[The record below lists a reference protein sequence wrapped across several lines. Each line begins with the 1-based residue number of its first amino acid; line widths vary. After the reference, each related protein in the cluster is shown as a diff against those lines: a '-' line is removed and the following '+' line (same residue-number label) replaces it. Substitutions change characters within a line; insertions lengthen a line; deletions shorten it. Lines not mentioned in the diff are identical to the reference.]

1 MIDSVASATPFDE
14 GSRLRAGPAASWS
27 AIFCGAAVA
36 ISTSLLLLA
45 LGAGLGFAAIS
56 PWSDKGISASTVSIV
71 GVIWVIVTQWIS
83 ALLGG
88 YITGRLRHRW
98 LATHTHE
105 VFFRDTAHGLVT
117 WAVATLIVALLATG
131 ALSSIGGAG
140 MRAMHA
146 TAEAAPGPGS
156 MMPSNSMMPSKMMQ
170 PRPDD
175 MSGAGYELD
184 KLFRAP
190 AGAANPVHVEARGEG
205 RGEAA
210 HIALHGA
217 ATGNMPDEDRSY
229 LAALVAAS
237 TGITA
242 QEARARV
249 DAFVAEGAAARDR
262 AKAAADAA
270 RKAAAQTAI
279 YTALAMLIGAFI
291 ASVSAV
297 IGGRLRDEH
306 L

>member
-1 MIDSVASATPFDE
+1 MIDSAASTMPFDE

-45 LGAGLGFAAIS
+45 LGAGLGFASIS
-56 PWSDKGISASTVSIV
+56 PWSDKGVSASTFTMA

-117 WAVATLIVALLATG
+117 WAVATLAVAAVATG
-131 ALSSIGGAG
+131 ALSSIGGASMHALGAVGHDG
-140 MRAMHA
+140 MR
-146 TAEAAPGPGS
+146 TAADAPPG
-156 MMPSNSMMPSKMMQ
+156 
-170 PRPDD
+170 D
-175 MSGAGYELD
+175 MKGASYELD
-184 KLFRAP
+184 RLFRAP
-190 AGAANPVHVEARGEG
+190 ASSVAPAHGDARSDG
-205 RGEAA
+205 RGQAA
-210 HIALHGA
+210 HIALHA
-217 ATGNMPDEDRSY
+217 AASGNMPDEDRGY
-229 LAALVAAS
+229 MAALVAAN
-237 TGITA
+237 TGITP

-249 DAFVAEGAAARDR
+249 DAFVAEGTAARDR

-279 YTALAMLIGAFI
+279 YTSLAMLIGAFI
-291 ASVSAV
+291 ASVSAA

>member
-1 MIDSVASATPFDE
+1 MIDSVASPPPFDDV
-14 GSRLRAGPAASWS
+14 SRLRAGPAASWS

-45 LGAGLGFAAIS
+45 LGAGLGFASIS
-56 PWSDKGISASTVSIV
+56 PWSDKGVSASTFTIA

-117 WAVATLIVALLATG
+117 WAVATLAVAAVATG
-131 ALSSIGGAG
+131 ALTSFGGSSMHARAMGHDG
-140 MRAMHA
+140 MRTAANGPLGSGPMMHG
-146 TAEAAPGPGS
+146 EQG
-156 MMPSNSMMPSKMMQ
+156 
-170 PRPDD
+170 D
-175 MSGAGYELD
+175 MKGASYELD

-190 AGAANPVHVEARGEG
+190 AATAGPAHGDARGEG

-210 HIALHGA
+210 HIILHAA
-217 ATGNMPDEDRSY
+217 ATGAMPDEDRYY
-229 LAALVAAS
+229 LATLVAAN
-237 TGITA
+237 TGATA

-249 DAFVAEGAAARDR
+249 DAFVAEGSAARDR

-291 ASVSAV
+291 ASVSAA

>member
-45 LGAGLGFAAIS
+45 LGAGLGFASIS
-56 PWSDKGISASTVSIV
+56 PWSEKGVSASTFTIA

-117 WAVATLIVALLATG
+117 WAVATLVVAAVATG
-131 ALSSIGGAG
+131 ALTSIGGAG
-140 MRAMHA
+140 MHAKMMH
-146 TAEAAPGPGS
+146 PGPDE
-156 MMPSNSMMPSKMMQ
+156 MMGP
-170 PRPDD
+170 
-175 MSGAGYELD
+175 GYELD
-184 KLFRAP
+184 RLFRAP
-190 AGAANPVHVEARGEG
+190 AGATSPAHVDARGEG
-205 RGEAA
+205 RSEAT
-210 HIALHGA
+210 HIALHAA
-217 ATGNMPDEDRSY
+217 ATGNMPDEDRNY
-229 LAALVAAS
+229 LAALVAGS

-249 DAFVAEGAAARDR
+249 DAFVAEGTAARDQ

-291 ASVSAV
+291 ASVSAA

>member
-45 LGAGLGFAAIS
+45 LGAGLRFASIS
-56 PWSDKGISASTVSIV
+56 PGSDKGVSASTFTIA

-117 WAVATLIVALLATG
+117 WAVATLAVAALATG
-131 ALSSIGGAG
+131 ALTSIGGAG
-140 MRAMHA
+140 MHA
-146 TAEAAPGPGS
+146 G
-156 MMPSNSMMPSKMMQ
+156 MMK
-170 PRPDD
+170 PRPDETTV
-175 MSGAGYELD
+175 AGYELD

-190 AGAANPVHVEARGEG
+190 TGASSAGHVDARAEG
-205 RGEAA
+205 RSEATD
-210 HIALHGA
+210 IALHEATDIALHAA
-217 ATGNMPDEDRSY
+217 ATGTMPDEDRNY
-229 LAALVAAS
+229 LAALVAGS
-237 TGITA
+237 TGIA
-242 QEARARV
+242 APEARARV
-249 DAFVAEGAAARDR
+249 DAFVAEGTSARDR
-262 AKAAADAA
+262 AKATADAA

-291 ASVSAV
+291 ASVSAA

>member
-1 MIDSVASATPFDE
+1 MIDSVASATTFDE

-36 ISTSLLLLA
+36 VATSLLLLA
-45 LGAGLGFAAIS
+45 LGAGLGFASIS
-56 PWSDKGISASTVSIV
+56 PWTDKGVSASTFTIA
-71 GVIWVIVTQWIS
+71 GVIWVIVTQWLS

-117 WAVATLIVALLATG
+117 WAVATLAVAAVATG
-131 ALSSIGGAG
+131 ALTSLGGAG
-140 MRAMHA
+140 MHAMHA
-146 TAEAAPGPGS
+146 TAMHPADAPSTPGAGP
-156 MMPSNSMMPSKMMQ
+156 MMP
-170 PRPDD
+170 PRAED
-175 MSGAGYELD
+175 MKGAGYEVD
-184 KLFRAP
+184 KLFRVP
-190 AGAANPVHVEARGEG
+190 AAAAGTAVRSEG
-205 RGEAA
+205 RDGRGDTHAEAT
-210 HIALHGA
+210 HIAMHAALSGA
-217 ATGNMPDEDRSY
+217 MADEDRNY
-229 LAALVAAS
+229 LATLIAAS
-237 TGITA
+237 TGVTS

-249 DAFVAEGAAARDR
+249 DAFVAEETAARDR

-279 YTALAMLIGAFI
+279 YMALAMLIGAFI
-291 ASVSAV
+291 ASVSAAV
-297 IGGRLRDEH
+297 GGRLRDEH